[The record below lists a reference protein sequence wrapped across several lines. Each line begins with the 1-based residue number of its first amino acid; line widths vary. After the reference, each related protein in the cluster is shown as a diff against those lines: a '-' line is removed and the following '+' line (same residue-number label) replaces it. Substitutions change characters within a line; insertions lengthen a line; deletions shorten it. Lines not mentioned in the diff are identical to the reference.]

1 VAATGAGVVGTTFSS
16 NFCVVSA
23 AFLFGAAFFG
33 VTGSTFLG
41 VVGASFLTSAF
52 GASTGGVGVFF
63 AYSFCGVL
71 EFF

>member
-41 VVGASFLTSAF
+41 VVGASTFLTSAF
-52 GASTGGVGVFF
+52 GVSTGGVFF